1 MSNGVKFGI
10 IATENSGKTV
20 LVSKLKDALVMS
32 TDNKAFKGKVAH
44 FRYNNY
50 EGIDS
55 FIDTCTAKLEAYKEK
70 YEDYPR
76 TFVIDS
82 VTHLQNNMEK
92 YANDKFTGFTIWSTL
107 GKEILAINDFLED
120 IIANGINVIITAH
133 TQYDPDTQKYKINS
147 PGAFGKN
154 GSWLSVLDEAIFIEV
169 KANKRIVHFKTMKFP
184 CRSLQDLPDSM
195 DLNDFDIN
203 KHIEVLENVAEES
216 QEWSL

>member
-1 MSNGVKFGI
+1 MSNGIKFGI

-20 LVSKLKDALVMS
+20 LVSKLKEALVMS

-50 EGIDS
+50 EGIGD
-55 FIDTCTAKLEAYKEK
+55 FIDTSTTKLEAYKEK
-70 YEDYPR
+70 YGDYPK

-92 YANDKFTGFTIWSTL
+92 YANDKFTGFNIWSTL
-107 GKEILAINDFLED
+107 GKDILAINDFLED
-120 IIANGINVIITAH
+120 IIANGINVVITAH

-154 GSWLSVLDEAIFIEV
+154 GSWLSVLDEAMFIEV
-169 KANKRIVHFKTMKFP
+169 KANKRIAHFKTMKFP
-184 CRSLQDLPDSM
+184 CRSLHDLPDSL

-203 KHIEVLENVAEES
+203 NHIELLESTAEES